1 MMATGR
7 DKVAW
12 NHTAAILALIAN
24 VNRDLRKHPA
34 AKPSDFHPYNAGRS
48 KAVKD
53 TKLAFALMRESFV
66 GDRT

>member
-1 MMATGR
+1 MMGTRR
-7 DKVAW
+7 DKATW
-12 NHTAAILALIAN
+12 NQNTAIHALITN